1 MAAWLDKGG
10 DEGRR
15 AGIEGD
21 TVKRRERK
29 EEEMKGGEG
38 LRIARLTRMI
48 WLQNNSL
55 NTCICI
61 RSSVSSLFRHEAF

>member
-21 TVKRRERK
+21 TVKRREQK
-29 EEEMKGGEG
+29 EEEMKEGEG
-38 LRIARLTRMI
+38 LRIARL
-48 WLQNNSL
+48 
-55 NTCICI
+55 
-61 RSSVSSLFRHEAF
+61 E

>member
-1 MAAWLDKGG
+1 MAAWLDEGG

-29 EEEMKGGEG
+29 EEEMKGGRG
-38 LRIARLTRMI
+38 
-48 WLQNNSL
+48 
-55 NTCICI
+55 
-61 RSSVSSLFRHEAF
+61 